1 MIKPDIWMLD
11 SEELKCTMLKH
22 GHQNKLIFA
31 VMLKFFQTNGR
42 YPESDDVIS
51 EHLITNLS
59 NQLNLSTDQQLSLFE
74 NFNWET
80 RSIERFRQEIRELLG
95 YQIATVENS
104 KQLMQWLDKNVLPE
118 SPTLAQCL
126 EKAYQFFR
134 EHKLEPFSQ
143 KELKRHVR
151 SAQHN
156 FEKQFFSTTVE
167 QLSEETRNAIDALL
181 QGDDEIDSEDAVSVE
196 SAIKIKLRILKQDLA
211 GIKLK
216 HIQFEI
222 KKLQHIRNII
232 VPSVFFKTV
241 SRKLLQK
248 YYVRILAM
256 LPSNIEEYAIENR
269 YATMAIFCYI
279 RSQLLTD
286 NLIDLFLK
294 SIHKVEVSAGK
305 HIDKK
310 ILSGVKKINGKF
322 DILYTLAD
330 TNAEHPK
337 GVIEEQ
343 VYPKVSQDKLRDLA
357 KELRCKGKWYQTQ
370 VHVKMRSLYSHAHRK
385 ELLMLLDTFDFHSNN
400 QEGKILLQAIE
411 FIKQHRDAIDKYYPD
426 SQLVPIDGV
435 IYDDWRPS
443 VIEQQQSDNPKENKY
458 KVEQM
463 NYEMAVLELLHK
475 QLTCKTIWVEGGYH
489 YRNPDEDM
497 PKDWEN
503 KREYYYN
510 EIKAKLNADDFID
523 PLKDFLEK
531 NLRQL
536 NDTILSNEKVK
547 ILDKNGGHIKL
558 TPYEAQKEPANI
570 KTLKREINHRWP
582 SINLIDI
589 LKEADFR
596 IGFTKQFHTVAS
608 RGSLDNTQLTKR
620 LLLCMYALGSN
631 TGLKRISSAN
641 KDASYSALR
650 YVKRRHITVDNVKAA
665 VVDVINKIL
674 EIRDPKIWGDI
685 TVGCGCDSTQV
696 SSWDQNLIAEW
707 HVRYHEPGV
716 MIYCHADKYA
726 TCVYSQLK
734 TCSSSEVGSMIRGVL
749 RHDTKMNMDK
759 AYVDTHGQ
767 STIGFAFSHLL
778 GFDLLPRLKNLN
790 RQKLYYSSAKHK
802 NNYPNLEAILKTSVN
817 WDSMKESYD
826 EVIKHAVALKLG
838 TVDPDV
844 LIKRFS
850 KDNYTHP
857 VYKALTEIGHVI
869 KTIFLC
875 KYLMSEELRIEIHE
889 ALNVIES
896 LNSIMGFIFYGKLG
910 EISTNIKEEQK
921 LAIACLHLLQV
932 CMSYINTLIIQATLP
947 DSGILLTPE
956 DKRAL
961 TTLFH
966 AHINPYGLFPLDL
979 SQRLI
984 I

>member
-1 MIKPDIWMLD
+1 MNKFDNWLLD
-11 SEELKCTMLKH
+11 SEELKWTKLKH

-31 VMLKFFQTNGR
+31 VMLKFFQTEWR
-42 YPESDDVIS
+42 YPEHGDTIS
-51 EHLITNLS
+51 EQLITSLS
-59 NQLNLSTDQQLSLFE
+59 AQLNIPICQQPNPFE
-74 NFNWET
+74 NFNWEN
-80 RSIERFRQEIRELLG
+80 RSIERFRQEIRGFLG
-95 YQIATVENS
+95 YQTITVADRER
-104 KQLMQWLDKNVLPE
+104 LILWLNKNVLPE
-118 SPTLAQCL
+118 SPTVAQCI
-126 EKAYQFFR
+126 EKSYQFFYA
-134 EHKLEPFSQ
+134 HKLEPFTQ
-143 KELKRHVR
+143 KELERHIR

-156 FEKQFFSTTVE
+156 FEKQFFLTTTE
-167 QLSEETRNAIDALL
+167 QLSEETKKEINLLL
-181 QGDDEIDSEDAVSVE
+181 QDDDEIDSEDGISIEPA
-196 SAIKIKLRILKQDLA
+196 AKIKLRILKQDLA

-216 HIQFEI
+216 HVQFEI
-222 KKLQHIRNII
+222 KKLQHVRGIL
-232 VPSVFFKTV
+232 VPAVFFKTV

-256 LPSNIEEYAIENR
+256 LPSNIEEYAVENR
-269 YATMAIFCYI
+269 YATMAVFCYI

-286 NLIDLFLK
+286 NLTDLFLK
-294 SIHKVEVSAGK
+294 LIHKVEVSAEK
-305 HIDKK
+305 HIDEK
-310 ILSGVKKINGKF
+310 ILSDVKRVDGKF

-337 GVIEEQ
+337 GIIEEQ
-343 VYPKVSQDKLRDLA
+343 IYPKVSQDKLRDLA
-357 KELRCKGKWYQTQ
+357 KELRCKGRWYQNQ
-370 VHVKMRSLYSHAHRK
+370 VHIKMRSLYSHAHRK

-400 QEGKILLQAIE
+400 QEGKVLLQAIE
-411 FIKQHRDAIDKYYPD
+411 FIKQHRNITGKYYSD
-426 SQLVPIDGV
+426 SQLVPIDSV
-435 IYDDWRPS
+435 IYDDWHPL
-443 VIEQQQSDNPKENKY
+443 VIEQQPSNDPKENQY

-475 QLTCKTIWVEGGYH
+475 QLNCKTIWIEGSYR

-497 PKDWEN
+497 PKDWN
-503 KREYYYN
+503 DRREYYYN
-510 EIKAKLNADDFID
+510 EIKAKLNVDDFIK
-523 PLKDFLEK
+523 PLKNCLEK
-531 NLRQL
+531 NLQQL
-536 NDTILSNEKVK
+536 NDTILNNEKVK

-558 TPYEAQKEPANI
+558 TPYEAQKEPTNI
-570 KTLKREINHRWP
+570 KALKHKINRRW
-582 SINLIDI
+582 STINLIDI

-596 IGFTKQFHTVAS
+596 IGFTKQLHTIA
-608 RGSLDNTQLTKR
+608 GKESLDHTQLTKR
-620 LLLCMYALGSN
+620 LLLCIYAIGSN

-641 KDASYSALR
+641 KDASYSDLR
-650 YVKRRHITVDNVKAA
+650 YVKRRYINVANVKAA
-665 VVDVINKIL
+665 VVDVVDKIL

-716 MIYCHADKYA
+716 MIYWHADKYA

-734 TCSSSEVGSMIRGVL
+734 TCASSEVGSMIRGVL
-749 RHDTKMNMDK
+749 RHDTKMNMDR

-778 GFDLLPRLKNLN
+778 NFDLLPRLKNLH
-790 RQKLYYSSAKHK
+790 RQKLYYSNAKHK
-802 NNYPNLEAILKTSVN
+802 NDYPNLKAILKASIN
-817 WDSMKESYD
+817 WGSMEENYD
-826 EVIKHAVALKLG
+826 EVIKHAVALKIG

-857 VYKALTEIGHVI
+857 VYKALTEIGRVV

-910 EISTNIKEEQK
+910 EISTNIKEEQE
-921 LAIACLHLLQV
+921 LAVACLHLLQV

-966 AHINPYGLFPLDL
+966 AHINPYGLFPLNLD
-979 SQRLI
+979 QRLI